1 MNTVNK
7 IESDLI
13 GNPTQRYIQTNDIIN
28 HIQVDIHIKQV
39 MSVNRLCG
47 QSHNFFIYPLMGS
60 NMLPFTMIFDIQ

>member
-1 MNTVNK
+1 MNK

-13 GNPTQRYIQTNDIIN
+13 GNSTQIYIQTSDMIN

-47 QSHNFFIYPLMGS
+47 QSQNFLIYHLMGS
-60 NMLPFTMIFDIQ
+60 NILPFTMIFDIQ

>member
-13 GNPTQRYIQTNDIIN
+13 GNSTQIYIQTNDIMN
-28 HIQVDIHIKQV
+28 HTQVDIHIKQV

-47 QSHNFFIYPLMGS
+47 QSQNFLIYHLMGS
-60 NMLPFTMIFDIQ
+60 NILPFTMIFDIQ